1 MAGDASTNKP
11 MAGMGLEA
19 SSNTPRSN
27 GANAAESA
35 GAADA
40 TSKAATAGTSD
51 AHGAT
56 SSAAAT
62 ARAAK
67 KGWRSQLFMALRWL
81 VGIATVA
88 MLVKVGSGQASEL
101 RQVDLHL
108 RPLWLIPAAVFTVAA
123 GLVLPMAWRGL
134 LLAYGWEVNA
144 RRAIRAWFLS
154 QATRYLPTGA
164 MAVAS
169 RLSLSAAE
177 GVPRSVAGAS
187 FVLEAVLLLGWTTLF
202 GAIFIPSSVVPGL
215 IRLILGIGAA
225 IGLVGLPW
233 LMGFATKRI
242 PGFRALADY
251 PLQEGVLLE
260 ATALFCLNTVLR
272 SAQMLALAAALM
284 PMRWQDIPLLLGA
297 SFTGVIAGMIGITPA
312 GIGIRE
318 GVIATVL
325 ADRFG
330 IGDAAALAVLLRA
343 WDFAFELV
351 FLGGASWFGRKKT
364 NTDTN

>member
-1 MAGDASTNKP
+1 

-35 GAADA
+35 DADDT
-40 TSKAATAGTSD
+40 TSAAATAGPSS

-56 SSAAAT
+56 NSAANT

-88 MLVKVGSGQASEL
+88 MLVKVGSSQANEL
-101 RQVDLHL
+101 RQVDLQL

-187 FVLEAVLLLGWTTLF
+187 FALEAVLLLGWASFF
-202 GAIFIPSSVVPGL
+202 GALFIPSSVLPT
-215 IRLILGIGAA
+215 IFRLILGLGAA
-225 IGLVGLPW
+225 IGLVSLPW
-233 LMGFATKRI
+233 TLRLVARKI
-242 PGFRALADY
+242 PRLEALSAER
-251 PLQEGVLLE
+251 LVEAELLE
-260 ATALFCLNTVLR
+260 ATALFGLNTVLR
-272 SAQMLALAAALM
+272 AARMLMVAAAVL
-284 PMRWQDIPLLLGA
+284 PVGFGDVPLLLGA
-297 SFTGVIAGMIGITPA
+297 SYAGVVAGMIGITPA

-318 GVIATVL
+318 GVIAAIL

-330 IGDAAALAVLLRA
+330 VGDAAALAVLLRA
-343 WDFAFELV
+343 WDFIFELV
-351 FLGGASWFGRKKT
+351 FLAGASWFGRRRPLT
-364 NTDTN
+364 N